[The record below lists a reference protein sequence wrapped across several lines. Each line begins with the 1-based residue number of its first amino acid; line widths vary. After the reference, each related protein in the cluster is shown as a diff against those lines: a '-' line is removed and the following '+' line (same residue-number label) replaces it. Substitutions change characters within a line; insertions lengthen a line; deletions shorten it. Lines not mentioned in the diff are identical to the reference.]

1 MPVPFPRDSLSRHSA
16 RYIGTT
22 TPTRPADAP
31 WSVRPTVRSMK
42 LPPSNSPDRH
52 ITGIDTKKQ
61 NAESMMI
68 FLRPNHSASVP
79 AKSDEITEPHS
90 TAPTMNPSWKL
101 E

>member
-31 WSVRPTVRSMK
+31 WSVRPTVSSRK
-42 LPPSNSPDRH
+42 LPPSDSPERQM
-52 ITGIDTKKQ
+52 TGIETKKQ
-61 NAESMMI
+61 NAEAMMI
-68 FLRPNHSASVP
+68 FLRPNHSARVP
-79 AKSDEITEPHS
+79 ANRDERTEPQS
-90 TAPTMNPSWKL
+90 TAPTMKPSCTD